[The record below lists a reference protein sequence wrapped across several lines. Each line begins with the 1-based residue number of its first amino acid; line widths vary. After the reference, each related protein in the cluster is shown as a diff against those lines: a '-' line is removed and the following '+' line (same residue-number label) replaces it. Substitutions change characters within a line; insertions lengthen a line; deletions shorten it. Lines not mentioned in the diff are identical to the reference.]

1 MAKVRRK
8 QAKADVGL
16 AHVEAALEMVAQ
28 VLEDVRLVVAEMRQ
42 RETGRVVV
50 RLPPG
55 LPCLPGKPGSP
66 CRVKPGSP
74 CRSKPGEPC
83 RVKPGEPCRVKPG
96 EPCHRRPAKRR
107 ARR

>member
-1 MAKVRRK
+1 MAKARRK

-42 RETGRVVV
+42 RETARVVV
-50 RLPPG
+50 RVPPG
-55 LPCLPGKPGSP
+55 LPCLPSKPGSP

-83 RVKPGEPCRVKPG
+83 RVKPGEPC
-96 EPCHRRPAKRR
+96 HRRPAKRR